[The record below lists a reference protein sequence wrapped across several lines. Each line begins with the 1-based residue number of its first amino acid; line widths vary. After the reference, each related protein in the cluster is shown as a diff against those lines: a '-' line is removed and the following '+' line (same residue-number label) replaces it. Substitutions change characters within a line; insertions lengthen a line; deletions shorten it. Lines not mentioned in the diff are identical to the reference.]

1 MIKINVT
8 DVLVNVKVILGN
20 VKGKK
25 FKFEVAKIL
34 TSKNQMLKLKFKI
47 LTSSGQM
54 SMVGVPILQMLHTA
68 IYETSATNF
77 VIAVSLE
84 ENDFAQTKNRKNHT
98 E

>member
-34 TSKNQMLKLKFKI
+34 TSKN
-47 LTSSGQM
+47 
-54 SMVGVPILQMLHTA
+54 
-68 IYETSATNF
+68 
-77 VIAVSLE
+77 
-84 ENDFAQTKNRKNHT
+84 
-98 E
+98 